1 MLEAFGAEV
10 ETAED
15 ALSALAV
22 TQDQVFDAIL
32 MDVRMPG
39 MDGLEASRRLREAGA
54 NRQTPIIAVTGA
66 VSPDEIAACREA
78 GMTGW
83 VEKPVNPR
91 DLYAALFNTGDA
103 EWASGQAG

>member
-1 MLEAFGAEV
+1 MLEAFGARV

-15 ALSALAV
+15 AQAALLAAER
-22 TQDQVFDAIL
+22 QIFDAIL

-39 MDGLEASRRLREAGA
+39 MDGLEAARRLREDGA
-54 NRQTPIIAVTGA
+54 NSQTPIIAVTGA
-66 VSPDEIAACREA
+66 ASPDEVAACREA

-91 DLYAALFNTGDA
+91 DLYTALFG
-103 EWASGQAG
+103 